1 MSVQTLERP
10 RIADVG
16 SYQEAEPNEVEP
28 NFGPED
34 MHAIRAVFGI
44 MVGIFTGAL
53 VMYATITIC
62 VW

>member
-1 MSVQTLERP
+1 MSVQTQERP

-16 SYQEAEPNEVEP
+16 SYRMTEPTPFEP

-34 MHAIRAVFGI
+34 MHAIRAIFGI